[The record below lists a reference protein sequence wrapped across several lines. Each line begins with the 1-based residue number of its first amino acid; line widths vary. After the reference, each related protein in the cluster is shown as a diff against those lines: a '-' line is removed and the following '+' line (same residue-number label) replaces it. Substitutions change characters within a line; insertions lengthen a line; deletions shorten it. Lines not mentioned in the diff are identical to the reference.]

1 MDFDNLVDDTQ
12 ASAPTNVQPQPGQP
26 SFDSMTDDSEKPRD
40 MGETLKAGAEGVAQ
54 GALGPIAPF
63 VEETYLGVKPE
74 AIRAREEAH
83 PYVHGAGELAGLLS
97 PVGEGALLGEAGK
110 AVKELTGV
118 GKESSA
124 LSKIGAA
131 AASQAAEMG
140 LFQSG
145 DEVSRLIKEDPNAS
159 AQNAIANIGMA
170 SLIGAGVGG
179 AFGAVSPLWKATIGD
194 KLAQGIEDFRGR
206 AKFRLDNPD
215 IREAFGKE
223 LGEYYTNINNVA
235 DDVYGPKGLKEQEIE
250 KLMPEAHEGM
260 VKQTADIGSKLDKA
274 VTSLQ
279 DTEDPHVKLLQR
291 EVSNFKD
298 AVSKEQ
304 TSPSAIFD
312 STQKLKQQLQEWGKF
327 NKDIVPLSEKNFRTT
342 AKNLAYEL
350 RTSLENPEVWGKAGE
365 RQQSINKAFSE
376 FLPALKDFNS
386 KFTSKMG
393 GDRVL
398 DPGKINTYM
407 NQLGKPNAEIK
418 QEMLKNF
425 ITAAEKYS
433 DTLAKTHTNLGLE
446 HPMDKSSLSIIKDTL
461 GKPSAGAA
469 LADKMID
476 HGISQVAGKTAGG
489 VAGGIAGAHVG
500 HGYFGFLLGEHL
512 LGPMFSSVL
521 PGLAKPL
528 LDNPGSIE
536 GFKSALDYGAALAK
550 GEKAMNQG
558 AKNVFKA
565 GANVMSSSALPDEAD
580 RNKLDKALDKASEN
594 PDAFMNSTGHVG
606 HYLPNH
612 EMAISETKARAAQY
626 LQSIKP
632 REYKPGPL
640 DKPIKPSSMDEARYH
655 RALDI
660 AQNPLVVMQHIKDGT
675 LQISDCQDLKYI
687 YPDYYTRIAQK
698 LSNEMISKESD
709 EEHVP
714 YKTKMCLSLFLGQA
728 LDSSMIPTSIQA
740 AQPSPQQKPNMG
752 QQQPKKGSPSK
763 LNNKTNNMYKTP
775 GQAAESDRSSRE

>member
-1 MDFDNLVDDTQ
+1 MDFDTLVDDSQATPQNVQPQPGPGPSFDNLVDD
-12 ASAPTNVQPQPGQP
+12 
-26 SFDSMTDDSEKPRD
+26 SEKPQD
-40 MGETLKAGAEGVAQ
+40 IGESIKAGAEGVAQ
-54 GALGPIAPF
+54 GLLGPLAPLA
-63 VEETYLGVKPE
+63 EERYLGVKPE
-74 AIRAREEAH
+74 AMRAREEAH
-83 PYVHGAGELAGLLS
+83 PYIHGAGEVAGLLS
-97 PVGEGALLGEAGK
+97 PIGEGALLGEAGK
-110 AVKELTGV
+110 AIKGLTGV
-118 GKESSA
+118 GKESGLIA
-124 LSKIGAA
+124 KVGAA
-131 AASQAAEMG
+131 AASQAAEMA

-145 DEVSRLIKEDPNAS
+145 DEVSRMIKEDPNAS
-159 AQNAIANIGMA
+159 AQAAISNIGMA
-170 SLIGAGVGG
+170 SLLGAGIGG

-215 IREAFGKE
+215 LREAFGKE

-235 DDVYGPKGLKEQEIE
+235 DDVYGPKGLKAQEIE

-260 VKQTADIGSKLDKA
+260 VKQTAEIGSKLDNALK
-274 VTSLQ
+274 SLQ

-291 EVSNFKD
+291 EVTNFKD
-298 AVSKEQ
+298 AVSKESA
-304 TSPSAIFD
+304 SPSAIFD
-312 STQKLKQQLQEWGKF
+312 ATQKLKQQLQEWGKF

-342 AKNLAYEL
+342 AKNLAYDV

-386 KFTSKMG
+386 KFTTKVG

-425 ITAAEKYS
+425 IQAAEKYS
-433 DTLAKTHTNLGLE
+433 DTLSKTHANLGLE
-446 HPMDKSSLSIIKDTL
+446 HPMDRSSLSIIKDTL
-461 GKPSAGAA
+461 GKPSPGAA
-469 LADKMID
+469 LADKLID
-476 HGISQVAGKTAGG
+476 HGLSQVAGKTAGG

-521 PGLAKPL
+521 PGITKPL
-528 LDNPGSIE
+528 LDSPGSIE

-550 GEKAMNQG
+550 GEKSMNQS

-565 GANVMSSSALPDEAD
+565 GAQVISASALPDEAD
-580 RNKLDKALDKASEN
+580 RKRLDKAVTNAEKNPQALLD
-594 PDAFMNSTGHVG
+594 STGHVG
-606 HYLPNH
+606 HYLPQH

-632 REYKPGPL
+632 RDHQPGPL
-640 DKPIKPSSMDEARYH
+640 DKPVKPSSMDEIRYH

-675 LQISDCQDLKYI
+675 LQISDCQDLKSL

-698 LSNEMISKESD
+698 LSNEMISKRSD
-709 EEHVP
+709 NEEIP
-714 YKTKMCLSLFLGQA
+714 YRTKMCLSIFLGQA

-740 AQPSPQQKPNMG
+740 AQPAPKQPNTV

-763 LNNKTNNMYKTP
+763 LGTKTTNMYKTP
-775 GQAAESDRSSRE
+775 NQAAETDKTSRE